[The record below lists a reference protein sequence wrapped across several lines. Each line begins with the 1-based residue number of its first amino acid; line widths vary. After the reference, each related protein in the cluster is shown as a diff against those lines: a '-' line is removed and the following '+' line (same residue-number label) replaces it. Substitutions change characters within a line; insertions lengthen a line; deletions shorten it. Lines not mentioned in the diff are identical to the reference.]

1 MMTTTMMT
9 TMMMTMTMMR
19 MIMKRMIVTYSCHTS
34 LETLPA
40 KQTKPIRAVIQSSIL
55 ILKYK
60 MWLIHL

>member
-1 MMTTTMMT
+1 MMMMTTTT
-9 TMMMTMTMMR
+9 TMMMRMM
-19 MIMKRMIVTYSCHTS
+19 MKRMMVTYSCHTS

-40 KQTKPIRAVIQSSIL
+40 EQTKPIRAVIQSSIL